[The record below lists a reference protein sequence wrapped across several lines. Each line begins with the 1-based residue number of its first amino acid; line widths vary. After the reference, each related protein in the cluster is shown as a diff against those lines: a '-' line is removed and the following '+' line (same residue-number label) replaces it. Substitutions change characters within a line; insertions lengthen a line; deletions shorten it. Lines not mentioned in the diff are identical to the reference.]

1 MTAKSARGRRLGDY
15 LLVAQ
20 LGEDALGTVYRA
32 LYSANGQ
39 LVRLRVLRSPELSLP
54 CVLSAIR
61 KNAERKTPSFYPAT
75 VLRSQLDVA
84 DGTPYLAW
92 HDAGGWTLDSILAKA
107 RAVSL
112 RIPVE
117 YALQITERAAAALEH
132 AWWTVVKGEPTLH
145 GALWP
150 GFVSI
155 SNAEVGVGGFG
166 LAEAVL
172 PSLRKRRMSRDIAPY
187 VAPEARERARI
198 GANSDVYSLGVL
210 LLELLTC
217 RRPSL
222 DASLPGFQVDNPF
235 SQDLSLLL
243 RFALAHR
250 SERFASVVEMRRAL
264 QNLIVACPSEAST
277 ADLALFLYELLNPE
291 SQSLLASSDLNST
304 NPVVVEPKP
313 ARTSVQGSTL
323 SFRAET
329 PNRSASDP
337 KPQAGP
343 WPFAAVPPV
352 PIEVAPRPAPA
363 VFASPTQASL
373 SPRMRWSLGIAAAL
387 AALGTIV
394 GLDFSMMRA
403 RSYFQAPAPRTA
415 PRAPE
420 VGSQSGQGLTLG
432 DAAAQA
438 ATPTVSTIRASASA
452 PRSSLASATAET
464 LRLHAALLRI
474 AAERLDAVNIASEA
488 FREGGINEKQGERL
502 LRGRKY
508 AASQEAFRRAAQ
520 LFLQAESLSREERV
534 RQVKLSGGSLTS
546 GL

>member
-1 MTAKSARGRRLGDY
+1 MTAKWGRGRRLGDY

-32 LYSANGQ
+32 LHSANGQ

-54 CVLSAIR
+54 CVLAAIQR
-61 KNAERKTPSFYPAT
+61 NAERKTPSFYPAT
-75 VLRSQLDVA
+75 VLRSQFDVA

-107 RAVSL
+107 RAVNL

-132 AWWTVVKGEPTLH
+132 AWWTVVKAEPTLH

-187 VAPEARERARI
+187 VAPEARKRASI
-198 GANSDVYSLGVL
+198 GSNSDVYSLGVL
-210 LLELLTC
+210 LVELLTC

-222 DASLPGFQVDNPF
+222 DASLPGFRVDDPF
-235 SQDLSLLL
+235 SQDLCLLL
-243 RFALAHR
+243 RFALAHH

-264 QNLIVACPSEAST
+264 QKLIVACPSEAST
-277 ADLALFLYELLNPE
+277 AGLALYLYELLNPE
-291 SQSLLASSDLNST
+291 GQSLLGSPDLNST
-304 NPVVVEPKP
+304 NPVVFEPEP
-313 ARTSVQGSTL
+313 ARASAQQNTL

-329 PNRSASDP
+329 PNRSVSDP
-337 KPQAGP
+337 KPQTEPGP
-343 WPFAAVPPV
+343 PATALL
-352 PIEVAPRPAPA
+352 PAPA
-363 VFASPTQASL
+363 VFASWTQAGL
-373 SPRMRWSLGIAAAL
+373 SPRMRWTLGIAAAL
-387 AALGTIV
+387 AAIGTIV
-394 GLDFSMMRA
+394 GLDFSVIRV
-403 RSYFQAPAPRTA
+403 RSDFLALAPQTALRQAEA
-415 PRAPE
+415 
-420 VGSQSGQGLTLG
+420 GSRSGQSLAPG
-432 DAAAQA
+432 DATAQA
-438 ATPTVSTIRASASA
+438 AAPTVSTVRASASA
-452 PRSSLASATAET
+452 PRSSLANTTAEA

-474 AAERLDAVNIASEA
+474 AAERLDAVNIAGEA
-488 FREGGINEKQGERL
+488 FREGRINEERGERL
-502 LRGRKY
+502 LRARKY
-508 AASQEAFRRAAQ
+508 AASQEAFRRAAR
-520 LFLQAESLSREERV
+520 LFLKAESLSHEERA
-534 RQVKLSGGSLTS
+534 RQVQLSGGPLTS